1 MGLFQRLFGKSEEKE
16 IPINTVDKG
25 ETEQIEK
32 EWEKLPA
39 FILVNEEDYSLVS
52 LIATAIAAGDRPE
65 SKFVVKKIM
74 QRNPEVLHVSL
85 IASSLA
91 AADVIDSKFKIKT
104 VYRKTN

>member
-1 MGLFQRLFGKSEEKE
+1 MGLFQHLFKKSEKKDNSLVNSEADL
-16 IPINTVDKG
+16 NQ
-25 ETEQIEK
+25 QITN
-32 EWEKLPA
+32 EWEKIPSY
-39 FILVNEEDYSLVS
+39 ISVSEEDYTKVS